1 MQNQHLAL
9 SSLEEAAQ
17 RLREAISFSRGDPQP
32 HNALG
37 DTLMARAD
45 LAGDSS
51 EALGFLNMA
60 LQEGYAAALRL
71 LSTDANALI
80 GKAEVSKTIPNFWE

>member
-1 MQNQHLAL
+1 MPVQNPQLAL

-45 LAGDSS
+45 LAAGDPSM
-51 EALGFLNMA
+51 ARGFLNVA

-71 LSTDANALI
+71 TAQDADALV
-80 GKAEVSKTIPNFWE
+80 GKAEVS

>member
-1 MQNQHLAL
+1 MSLLQNQHLAL
-9 SSLEEAAQ
+9 TSLEEAAH

-51 EALGFLNMA
+51 EALGCLNMA

-71 LSTDANALI
+71 LSTDADALI
-80 GKAEVSKTIPNFWE
+80 ERQR

>member
-1 MQNQHLAL
+1 MPVQNPLLAL

-45 LAGDSS
+45 LAAGDPSMTR
-51 EALGFLNMA
+51 GFLNAA

-71 LSTDANALI
+71 TAQDADALV
-80 GKAEVSKTIPNFWE
+80 GKAEVS

>member
-1 MQNQHLAL
+1 MQNPQLAL

-37 DTLMARAD
+37 DTLVARAD
-45 LAGDSS
+45 LAAGDPST
-51 EALGFLNMA
+51 ALGFLNAA

-71 LSTDANALI
+71 MAQSADALV
-80 GKAEVSKTIPNFWE
+80 GKAEVS